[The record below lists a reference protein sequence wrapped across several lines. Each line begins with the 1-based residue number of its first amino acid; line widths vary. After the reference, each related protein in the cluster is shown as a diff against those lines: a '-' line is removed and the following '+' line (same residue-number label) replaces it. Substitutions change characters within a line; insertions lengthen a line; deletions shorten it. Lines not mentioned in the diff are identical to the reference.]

1 MGKKEKETVTRTYRV
16 QENVLTLIL
25 GVEAFLEQQPALPF
39 EYRKEG
45 YKFLKNIKTMA
56 GLEEKDYLDY
66 DIVDY
71 DYNITF
77 EKNPNIE
84 SDD

>member
-1 MGKKEKETVTRTYRV
+1 MNSVLNNTFWFYLFSLLDFENRLKVKNNEFAEIIKE
-16 QENVLTLIL
+16 ID
-25 GVEAFLEQQPALPF
+25 
-39 EYRKEG
+39 
-45 YKFLKNIKTMA
+45 
-56 GLEEKDYLDY
+56 EKDYLDY

>member
-1 MGKKEKETVTRTYRV
+1 
-16 QENVLTLIL
+16 
-25 GVEAFLEQQPALPF
+25 
-39 EYRKEG
+39 
-45 YKFLKNIKTMA
+45 MA
-56 GLEEKDYLDY
+56 GLEEKAYLDY

-84 SDD
+84 SEE

>member
-1 MGKKEKETVTRTYRV
+1 MSAWKMNIIINYVT
-16 QENVLTLIL
+16 E
-25 GVEAFLEQQPALPF
+25 
-39 EYRKEG
+39 
-45 YKFLKNIKTMA
+45 
-56 GLEEKDYLDY
+56 EEKDYLDY

>member
-1 MGKKEKETVTRTYRV
+1 
-16 QENVLTLIL
+16 
-25 GVEAFLEQQPALPF
+25 
-39 EYRKEG
+39 
-45 YKFLKNIKTMA
+45 MA